1 MFTVEAKIDKCY
13 QLNADPAKLRLFF
26 TKTANYPRYMPDI
39 FDQVEDLGGGLSI
52 WTLKIDVSAGSP
64 LVVRTELQFAES
76 AHQLS
81 FKPTKTTQNHLALD
95 IDIRPGRSS
104 VDLHFILEL
113 RLQRKSGY
121 DIHPL
126 AGLLGERTIN
136 KIVRNHAEEYLDQ
149 FIQDAERKASH

>member
-1 MFTVEAKIDKCY
+1 MFTVEAKVDKRY
-13 QLNADPAKLRLFF
+13 QINADPAKLRDFF
-26 TKTANYPRYMPDI
+26 AKTSNYPRYMPDI
-39 FDQVEDLGGGLSI
+39 FDHVEELAGGVSI
-52 WTLKIDVSAGSP
+52 WTLKIDVSAGAP
-64 LVVRTELQFAES
+64 LIVRTELQFTES

-81 FKPTKTTQNHLALD
+81 FKPTKPTQNYLAMD
-95 IDIRPGRSS
+95 IEIRPGRSTI
-104 VDLHFILEL
+104 DLHFILEL

-149 FIQDAERKASH
+149 FIQDAERKAAR